1 MTVSEHQPT
10 SPSAAVGIGNKAA
23 ATIDRLGEQ
32 VKFGHQAWLER
43 LREMQ
48 DVETAF
54 MTELL
59 ATHDPNVALKIC
71 NRWIGKR
78 LELLTADSKAFTG
91 FWMDLVMTAAGG
103 ALPPPVPNARGEDA

>member
-1 MTVSEHQPT
+1 M
-10 SPSAAVGIGNKAA
+10 
-23 ATIDRLGEQ
+23 
-32 VKFGHQAWLER
+32 ER

-48 DVETAF
+48 DVEAAYTK
-54 MTELL
+54 ELL
-59 ATHDPNVALKIC
+59 AARDPNEALKIC

-103 ALPPPVPNARGEDA
+103 RVAVPPQKSEDA

>member
-1 MTVSEHQPT
+1 MTASNRQSQSSTGFPG
-10 SPSAAVGIGNKAA
+10 AR
-23 ATIDRLGEQ
+23 TIDRLSEQ
-32 VKFGHQAWLER
+32 IKFGHEAWVER

-48 DVETAF
+48 DVEAAYTK
-54 MTELL
+54 ELL
-59 ATHDPNVALKIC
+59 AARDPNESLKIC

-103 ALPPPVPNARGEDA
+103 AQRVTVPPQKSEDA

>member
-1 MTVSEHQPT
+1 MMASNRQSQSSDTTGFS
-10 SPSAAVGIGNKAA
+10 SAR
-23 ATIDRLGEQ
+23 TIDRLSEQ
-32 VKFGHQAWLER
+32 AKFGHEAWMER

-48 DVETAF
+48 NVEAKYTK
-54 MTELL
+54 ELL
-59 ATHDPNVALKIC
+59 AARDPNEVLKIC

-103 ALPPPVPNARGEDA
+103 TQPLRAAPHKGEDA